1 MNPEPH
7 PPDLSDEQLTEL
19 LRQHPPRPSAEFE
32 ARFWQDF
39 QQRLAQEPTP
49 APAPKRNKILAFP
62 TAWIAIAATF
72 TAILISFPLLQ
83 QLSQQPQAFDKT
95 ESRLEAVNDALPPPN
110 QPMSPP
116 MTLGAAV
123 PEEGQQQAPSTAQR
137 SRNQPTDN
145 RPHKLQQPQAKE
157 DSSAQNQAEQK
168 PSGSLQAQSAADEQ
182 QKKQKQAAQQLA
194 QHWQT
199 LLGNL
204 KGIDAEIVTS
214 NATSLQIAVP
224 QQQQKALEQQLKA
237 AAISYSVQL
246 RPDTAS
252 SSSADAKNSPSRDV
266 LYTLQQ
272 PLSSK

>member
-1 MNPEPH
+1 MNPEQLPS
-7 PPDLSDEQLTEL
+7 DLSDEQLTEL

-39 QQRLAQEPTP
+39 QQRLVQEHTP

-95 ESRLEAVNDALPPPN
+95 ESRLETTNDALPPPN

-137 SRNQPTDN
+137 SRKQSANSLS
-145 RPHKLQQPQAKE
+145 KLQQPQAKE
-157 DSSAQNQAEQK
+157 DSLAQNQAEQK
-168 PSGSLQAQSAADEQ
+168 PSGSLQAQNAADEQ

-204 KGIDAEIVTS
+204 KGIDAEIVAT

-252 SSSADAKNSPSRDV
+252 SSSADTKSNPSRDV

-272 PLSSK
+272 PLSAR